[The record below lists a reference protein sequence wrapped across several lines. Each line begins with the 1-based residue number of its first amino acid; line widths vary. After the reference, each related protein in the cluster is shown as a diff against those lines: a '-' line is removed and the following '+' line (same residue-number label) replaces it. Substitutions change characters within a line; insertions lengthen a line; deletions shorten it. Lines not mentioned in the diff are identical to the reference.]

1 MQFKE
6 FILVKQTLYQCVKHR
21 NSLFQRQMRV
31 FMYDK
36 LFCYNEIQG

>member
-6 FILVKQTLYQCVKHR
+6 FTLVKQKFYQCVKHR
-21 NSLFQRQMRV
+21 NSFFQRQMRV
-31 FMYDK
+31 FIDDK